1 MTYWGFSSAGFQ
13 TWSGFSKY
21 LRKKGLM
28 MSDGENKKR
37 SCLVGT
43 KNEKIQQKQYV
54 FDWMRKI
61 PTSTFES
68 ANLRK
73 TNSKYWRRKVS
84 PTLALNNSPIIQ
96 AAFEKVAAT
105 LGHKNYGNPTF
116 GTVTGNRNLFSTH
129 FYLPLHLFEDGIY
142 CVRVYKQWEF
152 SLRFVLSL
160 LKVVSVSR

>member
-1 MTYWGFSSAGFQ
+1 M
-13 TWSGFSKY
+13 
-21 LRKKGLM
+21 RKKGLM

-84 PTLALNNSPIIQ
+84 PTLALTEVVTLS
-96 AAFEKVAAT
+96 VAERSGH
-105 LGHKNYGNPTF
+105 LG
-116 GTVTGNRNLFSTH
+116 
-129 FYLPLHLFEDGIY
+129 
-142 CVRVYKQWEF
+142 
-152 SLRFVLSL
+152 
-160 LKVVSVSR
+160 